1 MADEKKKKKKGK
13 KKRSVIRELG
23 RAYASIPKEAGKAA
37 KRMGKNFYE
46 GVVKE
51 APDMIREIPGAVANI
66 PQVRNTFEMIQDPF
80 SLKKDLERLGVKFP
94 DEVKA
99 GRKSGARGKSR
110 TARNMKKGGKV
121 RGAGIARKGV
131 RPAKMR

>member
-1 MADEKKKKKKGK
+1 MADEKKKKKKKGK

-23 RAYASIPKEAGKAA
+23 RAYASIPKEASRAA
-37 KRMGKNFYE
+37 TRMGRNFYE
-46 GVVKE
+46 DIVKE

-66 PQVRNTFEMIQDPF
+66 PQVKNVAEMIKDPF
-80 SLKKDLERLGVKFP
+80 NLGDRMRVPKG
-94 DEVKA
+94 KM
-99 GRKSGARGKSR
+99 GGGRGKAR
-110 TARNMKKGGKV
+110 VARNMKKGGKV

>member
-23 RAYASIPKEAGKAA
+23 RAYASIPKEASKLAT
-37 KRMGKNFYE
+37 RMGRNFYE
-46 GVVKE
+46 EIVKE
-51 APDMIREIPGAVANI
+51 APEMIREIPGAVANI
-66 PQVRNTFEMIQDPF
+66 PQVQEAAKLIRDPF
-80 SLKKDLERLGVKFP
+80 LIEKDIERMGGKYKVPEGKM
-94 DEVKA
+94 
-99 GRKSGARGKSR
+99 GGGRGKAR
-110 TARNMKKGGKV
+110 TTRNMKKGGKV

>member
-37 KRMGKNFYE
+37 KRMGRNFYE
-46 GVVKE
+46 DIVKE
-51 APDMIREIPGAVANI
+51 APEMIREIPGAVANI
-66 PQVRNTFEMIQDPF
+66 PQVKNTAEMIKDPF
-80 SLKKDLERLGVKFP
+80 NLGDRMRVPKG
-94 DEVKA
+94 KM
-99 GRKSGARGKSR
+99 GGGRGKAR
-110 TARNMKKGGKV
+110 TTRNMKKGGKV

>member
-13 KKRSVIRELG
+13 KKRSVIKELG

-46 GVVKE
+46 EIVKE

-80 SLKKDLERLGVKFP
+80 LIEKDIERMGGKYRVPKG
-94 DEVKA
+94 KM
-99 GRKSGARGKSR
+99 GGGRGKAR
-110 TARNMKKGGKV
+110 VARNMKKGGKV